1 MSAQTLHELDR
12 EWAALIEQGDF
23 ADRVDDWIQRWPA
36 LAPIA
41 RFDGGAPGKAR
52 FTAPEADEIFAALL
66 EERARGDYP
75 AGRLVLQCML
85 PAISRMAWRCRGR
98 YEDLDEA
105 TSDATAAMWSAIAT
119 YDVARDPS
127 NIARR
132 LWSRTLEAVAGAAR
146 ASAAHRRII
155 TVPAVEGEL
164 EDLHAKSHMQT
175 TTGTGD
181 NSPVSVDDISHL
193 DLGATGEVLRLIAWG
208 VDVQALSSDEALL
221 LERLYAP
228 DPDRPEY
235 AELQTG
241 RYQEC
246 IARQL
251 GISHAALRA
260 RASRAVRRLARAVQA
275 AL

>member
-36 LAPIA
+36 LAPMA
-41 RFDGGAPGKAR
+41 RIDGGAPGKAR

-66 EERARGDYP
+66 QERARGDYP

-85 PAISRMAWRCRGR
+85 PAIARMAWRCRGR

-119 YDVARDPS
+119 YDVARNPS

-146 ASAAHRRII
+146 ASAAHRRIV
-155 TVPAVEGEL
+155 TVAVSDPVGLLDDGQGRPLTHRET
-164 EDLHAKSHMQT
+164 H
-175 TTGTGD
+175 
-181 NSPVSVDDISHL
+181 SPISIEEISHL
-193 DLGATGEVLRLIAWG
+193 DLGPTGEVLRLIAWG
-208 VDVQALSSDEALL
+208 VDVQALSSDDALL

-246 IARQL
+246 VARQL